1 MSKRKLHIREAKK
14 ILDEKSIGRWLVEG
28 YKEIAADLDRS
39 QRKETSKLTRHH
51 VALNLVPTRYS
62 AKIVKLTRKKLECSQ
77 AIFAQFL
84 GVSISAVRNWEQ
96 GVNSPE
102 HAARRL
108 MDEIR
113 HDPEYWK
120 GRLRRLAL
128 RKRAKAGSSRGI

>member
-1 MSKRKLHIREAKK
+1 MSKRKFNIREAKK
-14 ILDEKSIGRWLVEG
+14 ILDEKPIGRWIAEG
-28 YKEIAADLDRS
+28 YQEIADDLDRS
-39 QRKETSKLTRHH
+39 KRKEAAKLTRHQ

-96 GVNSPE
+96 GVNAPE
-102 HAARRL
+102 HAACRL

-113 HDPEYWK
+113 HDPDYWK
-120 GRLRRLAL
+120 DRLRQLAV
-128 RKRAKAGSSRGI
+128 RKRAKAALEG